1 MSVWTPP
8 QCAGPCKRVCI
19 SLENATADA
28 RTAWRTQQRCPLCAA
43 TKQMGGNS
51 VGFRT
56 NSIGTYGIRSAPEEE
71 EGGGEEEDPIVYYRN
86 RPETREHRALVALKK
101 SQPSLYTVIME
112 QKNLSRRLATCR
124 KFALKNSRM
133 ETGATQ
139 YDDSKDVAAEAAE
152 EEEEDGAGGGV
163 VLEVPDEAVMEAF
176 AEVAEEAEEVNLLE
190 ANEEEEDEEEEKEE
204 DLDEELESV
213 PLANPSV
220 RKNARVCVACGGA
233 SGAVGSE
240 KMCSGCRH
248 FILSQI

>member
-43 TKQMGGNS
+43 AKQMGGNS

-71 EGGGEEEDPIVYYRN
+71 GDGEEEDPIVYYRN

-176 AEVAEEAEEVNLLE
+176 AEVAGEAEEVNLLE
-190 ANEEEEDEEEEKEE
+190 ANEEEEEEGGEEKEE
-204 DLDEELESV
+204 EDLEELESV
-213 PLANPSV
+213 PLANLPE
-220 RKNARVCVACGGA
+220 RKNARCCVACGCA